1 MYLFFVKGS
10 LNMKSFDYV
19 IKDSEGI
26 HARPAGALV
35 NLAKAFDDEITISKE
50 GKQADAKRLL
60 SVMGLCIKYDD
71 KITVTVQGETEEKA
85 SEKLKEFFNNN
96 L

>member
-1 MYLFFVKGS
+1 
-10 LNMKSFDYV
+10 MKTFDYV
-19 IKDSEGI
+19 ITDSNGI

-35 NLAKAFDDEITISKE
+35 NISKSFDDEITIEKD
-50 GKQADAKRLL
+50 GKTADAKRLL

-71 KITVTVQGETEEKA
+71 KIKVAVQGENEEKA
-85 SEKLKEFFNNN
+85 SDELWKFFNDN

>member
-1 MYLFFVKGS
+1 
-10 LNMKSFDYV
+10 MKKYAYT
-19 IKDSEGI
+19 IMAKNGL

-71 KITVTVQGETEEKA
+71 KITVSVQGETEEKA
-85 SEKLKEFFNNN
+85 AAKLMEFFNNN

>member
-1 MYLFFVKGS
+1 
-10 LNMKSFDYV
+10 MKTFDYV
-19 IKDSEGI
+19 ITDSNGI

-35 NLAKAFDDEITISKE
+35 NIAKSFDDEITIEKD
-50 GKQADAKRLL
+50 GKTADAKRLL

-71 KITVTVQGETEEKA
+71 KIKVAVQGENEEKA
-85 SEKLKEFFNNN
+85 SDELWKFFNNN

>member
-1 MYLFFVKGS
+1 
-10 LNMKSFDYV
+10 MKSFDYI

-35 NLAKAFDDEITISKE
+35 NLAKAFDDDITISKD

-71 KITVTVQGETEEKA
+71 KITVTVQGETEQKALEKI
-85 SEKLKEFFNNN
+85 KEFFNNN

>member
-1 MYLFFVKGS
+1 
-10 LNMKSFDYV
+10 MKSFSYV

-50 GKQADAKRLL
+50 DKKADAKRLL
-60 SVMGLCIKYDD
+60 SVMSLCIKYDD

-85 SEKLKEFFNNN
+85 AQKLEEFFNNN

>member
-1 MYLFFVKGS
+1 
-10 LNMKSFDYV
+10 MKTFDYV
-19 IKDSEGI
+19 ITDSNGI

-35 NLAKAFDDEITISKE
+35 NIAKPFDDEITIEKD
-50 GKQADAKRLL
+50 GKTADAKRLL

-71 KITVTVQGETEEKA
+71 KIKVAVQGENEEKA
-85 SEKLKEFFNNN
+85 SDELWKFFNDN

>member
-1 MYLFFVKGS
+1 
-10 LNMKSFDYV
+10 MKSFDYV
-19 IKDSEGI
+19 ITDSDGI

-35 NLAKAFDDEITISKE
+35 NLAKAFDDDITITKD
-50 GKQADAKRLL
+50 GKIADAKRLL

-71 KITVTVQGETEEKA
+71 KITVTVQGETEDMAK
-85 SEKLKEFFNNN
+85 SKLEEFFNNN